1 MSTATRQLLRTSR
14 SDVSARKTYD
24 LIDEPVGADYD
35 ALLDCALTQC
45 ATFVLMVPRDMSDP
59 VAREVLDELAPHLLS
74 AADASGVTVQRYA
87 LNRESV
93 VTLKAS
99 ARGLYA
105 WRQPGRPQ
113 DLSLL
118 RADGSPWLVSIAAE
132 QLGYLELT
140 PFEKLLLGRAAP
152 GLAAV
157 LAYQAARDAILAYFE
172 RRIESH
178 IEALTVEV
186 ERYAHTVLD
195 EGREDLV
202 EALAAWL
209 ASGEEARVHAAL
221 EVVGALRLTE
231 LRADVLGL
239 QHATD
244 MLDEP
249 DVYRSNVVLR
259 ERWRVRRRRLI
270 DRTLQLLN
278 QERAE
283 TSA

>member
-1 MSTATRQLLRTSR
+1 MATRQLLRTSR

-45 ATFVLMVPRDMSDP
+45 ATFVLAVPRDSGDP
-59 VAREVLDELAPHLLS
+59 AAREVLDELAPHLGS
-74 AADASGVTVQRYA
+74 TSDASTVSIHRYM

-93 VTLKAS
+93 ATLKAA

-105 WRQPGRPQ
+105 WRQPKLPQ
-113 DLSLL
+113 DLALL

-186 ERYAHTVLD
+186 QRYAHTILE

-202 EALAAWL
+202 EALAGWL
-209 ASGEEARVHAAL
+209 ASGEEARVHAAV
-221 EVVGALRLTE
+221 EVIGALRLTE
-231 LRADVLGL
+231 LRSEVLAL
-239 QHATD
+239 QRGDDAA
-244 MLDEP
+244 DEP

-259 ERWRVRRRRLI
+259 ERWRVRRRRLLE
-270 DRTLQLLN
+270 RTLQRLSE
-278 QERAE
+278 ERVE
-283 TSA
+283 TNA

>member
-1 MSTATRQLLRTSR
+1 MSMATGQLLRTSR

-24 LIDEPVGADYD
+24 LMDEPVGADYD

-45 ATFVLMVPRDMSDP
+45 ATFVLMVPHDTGDP
-59 VAREVLDELAPHLLS
+59 AVREVVDELSPHLLS
-74 AADASGVTVQRYA
+74 ASEAPRAIVHRYT

-93 VTLKAS
+93 ATLKTV

-118 RADGSPWLVSIAAE
+118 RSDGSPWLVSIAAE

-186 ERYAHTVLD
+186 QRYAHTVLD

-209 ASGEEARVHAAL
+209 TSREEARVHAAL

-231 LRADVLGL
+231 LRADVLAL
-239 QHATD
+239 QRAAD
-244 MLDEP
+244 VSGEP
-249 DVYRSNVVLR
+249 NVYRSNVVLR

-270 DRTLQLLN
+270 ERTLQRLSE
-278 QERAE
+278 ERPA